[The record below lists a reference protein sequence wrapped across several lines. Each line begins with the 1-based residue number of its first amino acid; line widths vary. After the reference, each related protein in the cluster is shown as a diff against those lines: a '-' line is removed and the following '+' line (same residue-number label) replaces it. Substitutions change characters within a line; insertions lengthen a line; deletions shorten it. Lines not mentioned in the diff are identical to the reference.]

1 LPQLL
6 QEEILLP
13 RRTGL
18 ASRKARN
25 KARNQGVLRDE
36 NLDLLAHIL
45 DDWFHIPGTN
55 FRIGLDGVIG
65 LVPGLGDILGGLL
78 SSIMIFAAWMRGI
91 PYVTL
96 VRMTVNIGLDV
107 LVGSIPLFGDIFDI
121 AWKANRRNY
130 ALVQRHL
137 RQPHR
142 HTWKDWGFLLLL
154 LSTLVSIFLVP
165 IVLIAWFFGHLHQL
179 P

>member
-6 QEEILLP
+6 QEEVLLP
-13 RRTGL
+13 RRTRV
-18 ASRKARN
+18 ASR
-25 KARNQGVLRDE
+25 KARNQGVLKDE

-45 DDWFHIPGTN
+45 DDWFHLPGTK
-55 FRIGLDGVIG
+55 FRFGLDGIIG

-78 SSIMIFAAWMRGI
+78 SSILIFAAWMRGI

-96 VRMTVNIGLDV
+96 VRMVVNIGLDV

-154 LSTLVSIFLVP
+154 FSTLLSIFMVP
-165 IVLIAWFFGHLHQL
+165 LVLIAWFLGHLHQV